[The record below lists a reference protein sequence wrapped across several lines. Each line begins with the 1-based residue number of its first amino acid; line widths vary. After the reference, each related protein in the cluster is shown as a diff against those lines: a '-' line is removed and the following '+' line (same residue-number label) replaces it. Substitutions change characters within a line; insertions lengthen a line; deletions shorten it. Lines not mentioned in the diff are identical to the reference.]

1 LMEDQDSALLPAA
14 PAAVGP
20 YVTRYA
26 QTFPDRPL
34 FLVYESRAVV
44 PQLPGLKRAPVARF
58 AGTMPHWV
66 ESSTSRPD
74 KAVQV
79 PYDFTVYRVT
89 PTL

>member
-1 LMEDQDSALLPAA
+1 
-14 PAAVGP
+14 
-20 YVTRYA
+20 
-26 QTFPDRPL
+26 
-34 FLVYESRAVV
+34 V
-44 PQLPGLKRAPVARF
+44 PQLLGLKRTPVARF

-89 PTL
+89 PAR